1 MHLVNRLDCTWLYI
15 CDQMDAIVL
24 IFFLYHYFLSI
35 HLSIDLFLSMFVL
48 FISSNLTLIIAIC
61 FIVYDV
67 DFLFSFFPRFSLLRN
82 FIFFFFFGINVTG
95 VFTRLVV
102 QNQHVIMCS
111 HRNVSVF
118 GYSLKIYGL
127 KDSV

>member
-24 IFFLYHYFLSI
+24 ILSYIIIFYLFIYLLIYYHQCLYF
-35 HLSIDLFLSMFVL
+35 
-48 FISSNLTLIIAIC
+48 FISSNLTLIFAIC
-61 FIVYDV
+61 LILYDV
-67 DFLFSFFPRFSLLRN
+67 DFLFSFFLVFLSFGISFL
-82 FIFFFFFGINVTG
+82 GINVTG

>member
-24 IFFLYHYFLSI
+24 IFSYIIIFYLFIYLLIYFYQCLYFLF
-35 HLSIDLFLSMFVL
+35 HLILLLSLRFVL
-48 FISSNLTLIIAIC
+48 FYTMLI
-61 FIVYDV
+61 
-67 DFLFSFFPRFSLLRN
+67 FSFHFSS
-82 FIFFFFFGINVTG
+82 FFSPSEFHFCLFLGINVTG